1 MNFEVGKVIVLAND
15 EEYVIVSIAEYNSKK
30 YFYLINAKLNDVMFA
45 YLDNDEIVKIDN
57 IDELN
62 EVMPLLSNN
71 IQKYL
76 QQVTKKNS
84 EDNN

>member
-1 MNFEVGKVIVLAND
+1 MNFEIGKVIVLAND

-30 YFYLINAKLNDVMFA
+30 YFYLINTKLNDVMFA

-62 EVMPLLSNN
+62 EVMPLLSNS

-76 QQVTKKNS
+76 QQVTKK
-84 EDNN
+84 E